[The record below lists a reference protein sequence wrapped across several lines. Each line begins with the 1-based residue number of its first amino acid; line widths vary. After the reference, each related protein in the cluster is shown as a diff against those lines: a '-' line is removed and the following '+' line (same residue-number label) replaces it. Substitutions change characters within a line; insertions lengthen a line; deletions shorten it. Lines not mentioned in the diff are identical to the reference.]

1 MSWPGCPGATGRP
14 RDGAAVPTLRG
25 MRRTAVLALALLCVG
40 CSGADGGAAAG
51 DGASAAQTTTSVA
64 PAPALPPVPG
74 IEAEVVRHRT
84 DVPVPG
90 RVHVRV
96 TDTGDRPFTV
106 IAVAIDAPGF
116 APLPPTALTAAFEPG
131 RTIDLRT
138 AYGAPDCAAPSGP
151 PAARLTVARPDGTVE
166 ELRVPLAGDDLDVV
180 HREACAAA
188 GVLAVADIGLTG
200 LAAAGDTVTGSVV
213 LTRAGDDDRA
223 VVVLDARRS
232 VLVDVAVEELPL
244 ELAPGEERASAEV
257 VFRPASC
264 EPHVLAETK
273 QPFLFP
279 LAVAVG
285 EGEQVTVPLPVDEA
299 QQRLLQELVDRV
311 C

>member
-1 MSWPGCPGATGRP
+1 
-14 RDGAAVPTLRG
+14 
-25 MRRTAVLALALLCVG
+25 MRRTAVLALVLLCAG
-40 CSGADGGAAAG
+40 CSGPDCGAVAG
-51 DGASAAQTTTSVA
+51 DGEPAAPATTSA
-64 PAPALPPVPG
+64 APALPPVPG

-90 RVHVRV
+90 QVHVRV
-96 TDTGDRPFTV
+96 TDTGDQPFTV
-106 IAVAIDAPGF
+106 TAVAVDAPGF

-188 GVLAVADIGLTG
+188 GVLAVADVGLTD
-200 LAAAGDTVTGSVV
+200 LAAADDTVTGTVV

-223 VVVLDARRS
+223 VTVLDARRS
-232 VLVDVAVEELPL
+232 VLVDVAVEQLPIELG
-244 ELAPGEERASAEV
+244 PGEERASAEV

-279 LAVAVG
+279 LSIAVEEAEPVA
-285 EGEQVTVPLPVDEA
+285 VPLPVDAA
-299 QQRLLQELVDRV
+299 QQEVLWDLLDRV

>member
-1 MSWPGCPGATGRP
+1 
-14 RDGAAVPTLRG
+14 
-25 MRRTAVLALALLCVG
+25 MRRTAVLALALLCAG
-40 CSGADGGAAAG
+40 CSGTDGGAAAG
-51 DGASAAQTTTSVA
+51 DGEPAAPATTSA
-64 PAPALPPVPG
+64 APALPPVPG

-96 TDTGDRPFTV
+96 TDTGDQPFTV
-106 IAVAIDAPGF
+106 TAVAIDAAGF
-116 APLPPTALTAAFEPG
+116 APLPPSALTAAFEPG

-138 AYGAPDCAAPSGP
+138 AYGAPDCAVPAGP

-200 LAAAGDTVTGSVV
+200 LAAVGDTVTGSVV

-223 VVVLDARRS
+223 VTVLDARRS
-232 VLVDVAVEELPL
+232 VVLNIAVEDLPL
-244 ELAPGEERASAEV
+244 ELGPGEDRASAEV
-257 VFRPASC
+257 VFTSASC
-264 EPHVLAETK
+264 EPHVLADTK
-273 QPFLFP
+273 QPFVFP
-279 LAVAVG
+279 LWVAVG
-285 EGEQVTVPLPVDEA
+285 EAEPVPVPLPVDEA
-299 QQRLLQELVDRV
+299 QQVVLQQLLERV

>member
-1 MSWPGCPGATGRP
+1 
-14 RDGAAVPTLRG
+14 
-25 MRRTAVLALALLCVG
+25 MRRTAVLALALLCAG
-40 CSGADGGAAAG
+40 CSGTDGGAAAS
-51 DGASAAQTTTSVA
+51 DGGPAAPATTSA
-64 PAPALPPVPG
+64 APALPPVPG

-96 TDTGDRPFTV
+96 TDTGDQPFTV
-106 IAVAIDAPGF
+106 TAVAIDAAGF

-138 AYGAPDCAAPSGP
+138 AYGAPDCAVPAGP

-180 HREACAAA
+180 HREECAIA

-200 LAAAGDTVTGSVV
+200 LTAAGDAVTGTVV

-223 VVVLDARRS
+223 VTVLDARRS
-232 VLVDVAVEELPL
+232 VVLDVAVEGLPL
-244 ELAPGEERASAEV
+244 ELGPGEERASAQV
-257 VFRPASC
+257 AFTPASC

-279 LAVAVG
+279 LSVAVG
-285 EGEQVTVPLPVDEA
+285 DAEPASVPLPVDAA
-299 QQRLLQELVDRV
+299 QQELFWDLLDRV

>member
-1 MSWPGCPGATGRP
+1 
-14 RDGAAVPTLRG
+14 
-25 MRRTAVLALALLCVG
+25 MRWTAVLALALACAG
-40 CSGADGGAAAG
+40 CSRADGGAGAAP
-51 DGASAAQTTTSVA
+51 AATSAAPATTSA
-64 PAPALPPVPG
+64 APALPPVPG

-96 TDTGDRPFTV
+96 TDTGDQPFTV
-106 IAVAIDAPGF
+106 TAVAIDAPGF
-116 APLPPTALTAAFEPG
+116 APLPPIALTAAFEPG

-138 AYGAPDCAAPSGP
+138 AYGAPDCAAPAGP
-151 PAARLTVARPDGTVE
+151 PAARLTVAWPDGTVE

-180 HREACAAA
+180 HRQECAAA

-200 LAAAGDTVTGSVV
+200 LAATGDSVTGTVV

-223 VVVLDARRS
+223 VTVLDARRS
-232 VLVDVAVEELPL
+232 VVLDVAVQGLPL
-244 ELAPGEERASAEV
+244 ELGPGEERASAEV
-257 VFRPASC
+257 AFTPASC
-264 EPHVLAETK
+264 EPHVLADTK

-279 LAVAVG
+279 LWIEVGGAEAVP
-285 EGEQVTVPLPVDEA
+285 VPLPVDAA
-299 QQRLLQELVDRV
+299 QQVLLQELLARV

>member
-1 MSWPGCPGATGRP
+1 
-14 RDGAAVPTLRG
+14 
-25 MRRTAVLALALLCVG
+25 MRRTAVLALALLCAG
-40 CSGADGGAAAG
+40 CSGTDDGAAAG
-51 DGASAAQTTTSVA
+51 GGGPAAPATTSA
-64 PAPALPPVPG
+64 APALPPVPG

-96 TDTGDRPFTV
+96 TDTGDQPFTV
-106 IAVAIDAPGF
+106 TAVAIDAPGF

-138 AYGAPDCAAPSGP
+138 AYGAPDCAVAPGP

-200 LAAAGDTVTGSVV
+200 LAAAGDTVTGTVV
-213 LTRAGDDDRA
+213 LTRAAEDDRA
-223 VVVLDARRS
+223 VTVLDARRS
-232 VLVDVAVEELPL
+232 VVLNIAVEDLPL
-244 ELAPGEERASAEV
+244 ELGPGEERASAEV
-257 VFRPASC
+257 VFTSASC
-264 EPHVLAETK
+264 EPHVLADTK
-273 QPFLFP
+273 QPFVFP
-279 LAVAVG
+279 LWVAVG
-285 EGEQVTVPLPVDEA
+285 EAEPVPVPLPVDEA
-299 QQRLLQELVDRV
+299 QKVVLQQLLERV

>member
-1 MSWPGCPGATGRP
+1 MRW
-14 RDGAAVPTLRG
+14 AAVL
-25 MRRTAVLALALLCVG
+25 VLALLCAA
-40 CSGADGGAAAG
+40 CSGSDGAAEPAP
-51 DGASAAQTTTSVA
+51 AATSA
-64 PAPALPPVPG
+64 APALPPVPG

-96 TDTGDRPFTV
+96 TDTGDQPFTV
-106 IAVAIDAPGF
+106 TAVAIDSPGF

-138 AYGAPDCAAPSGP
+138 AYGEPDCAAQPAP
-151 PAARLTVARPDGTVE
+151 VAARLTVVRPDGAVE

-180 HREACAAA
+180 HREECAVD

-200 LAAAGDTVTGSVV
+200 LAAAGDSVTGTVV

-223 VVVLDARRS
+223 VTVVDARRS
-232 VLVDVAVEELPL
+232 VVLDIAVDGLPL
-244 ELAPGEERASAEV
+244 ELGPGEERATAEV
-257 VFRPASC
+257 AFTAASC
-264 EPHVLAETK
+264 EPHVLADTK
-273 QPFLFP
+273 QPFVFP
-279 LAVAVG
+279 LWVAVG
-285 EGEQVTVPLPVDEA
+285 DAEPVPVPLPVDTG
-299 QQRLLQELVDRV
+299 QQALLQDLLARV

>member
-1 MSWPGCPGATGRP
+1 
-14 RDGAAVPTLRG
+14 
-25 MRRTAVLALALLCVG
+25 MRRTAVLVLALLCAG
-40 CSGADGGAAAG
+40 CSGTDGGAAAG
-51 DGASAAQTTTSVA
+51 DGGPAAPATTSAA
-64 PAPALPPVPG
+64 PAPPPVPG

-96 TDTGDRPFTV
+96 TDTGDQPFTV
-106 IAVAIDAPGF
+106 TAVAIDAPGF

-138 AYGAPDCAAPSGP
+138 AYGAPDCAVATGP
-151 PAARLTVARPDGTVE
+151 PAARLTVARPEGTVE

-188 GVLAVADIGLTG
+188 GVLAVADIALTG
-200 LAAAGDTVTGSVV
+200 LVAAVDTVTGSVV

-223 VVVLDARRS
+223 VTVLDARRS
-232 VLVDVAVEELPL
+232 VLVDVAVEELPI
-244 ELAPGEERASAEV
+244 ELGRGEERASAEV
-257 VFRPASC
+257 VFTPASC

-285 EGEQVTVPLPVDEA
+285 EAEPVSVPLPVDEA
-299 QQRLLQELVDRV
+299 QQRLLQDLVDRV

>member
-1 MSWPGCPGATGRP
+1 M
-14 RDGAAVPTLRG
+14 
-25 MRRTAVLALALLCVG
+25 LALALLCAG
-40 CSGADGGAAAG
+40 CSGTDGGTAAG
-51 DGASAAQTTTSVA
+51 DGGRSAVPATTSA
-64 PAPALPPVPG
+64 APALPPVPG

-96 TDTGDRPFTV
+96 TATGDQPFTV
-106 IAVAIDAPGF
+106 TAVALDAPGF

-138 AYGAPDCAAPSGP
+138 AYGAPDCAVAPGP

-188 GVLAVADIGLTG
+188 GVLAVADVGLTG
-200 LAAAGDTVTGSVV
+200 LAAAGDAVTGSVV
-213 LTRAGDDDRA
+213 LTRTGDDDRA
-223 VVVLDARRS
+223 VAVLDARRS
-232 VLVDVAVEELPL
+232 VLVDVTVEELPL
-244 ELAPGEERASAEV
+244 ELGPGEERASAEV
-257 VFRPASC
+257 EFASASC

-279 LAVAVG
+279 LAVVVG
-285 EGEQVTVPLPVDEA
+285 EAEPVTVPLPVDGA